1 VLAFSSGGKTGY
13 LMSFHGEY
21 QWPTQGTSD
30 HLCNKVPC
38 FYSGLGLAVSLD
50 GGKSFQVVG
59 QIFQPVQPLSAFLG
73 GTRNYGAGYGS
84 LIVPD
89 VNGKH
94 LDNPPPDP
102 TSAYFYLFFA
112 DWGPSLPGSCRYGNC
127 MGVARA
133 KYSDVIAAATSA
145 IRIRS
150 LPCLKSMTAPRPT
163 PGPSRPPAIRP
174 IFPAHPGVSR
184 PCGPTTWRRR
194 GDLRQGARLIYC
206 RGSGQCRQ
214 CPVVSCFQ

>member
-1 VLAFSSGGKTGY
+1 LAFSSGGKTGY

-102 TSAYFYLFFA
+102 TSAYFFLFFA

-133 KYSDVIAAATSA
+133 KYSDVIDRRRHLGNPNRVATVFKKYDGASPDPWTQSAASNTPDLSGTSGSFAPLWTDHLAAT
-145 IRIRS
+145 
-150 LPCLKSMTAPRPT
+150 
-163 PGPSRPPAIRP
+163 G
-174 IFPAHPGVSR
+174 
-184 PCGPTTWRRR
+184 
-194 GDLRQGARLIYC
+194 
-206 RGSGQCRQ
+206 
-214 CPVVSCFQ
+214 